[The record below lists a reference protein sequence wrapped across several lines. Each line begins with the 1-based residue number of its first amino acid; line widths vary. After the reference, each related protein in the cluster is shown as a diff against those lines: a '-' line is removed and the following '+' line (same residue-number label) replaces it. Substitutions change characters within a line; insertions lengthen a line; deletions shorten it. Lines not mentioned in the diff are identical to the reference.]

1 MSRVNSSVER
11 AVEITESDHRPTLT
25 IEDAC
30 AIATSV
36 GFISWLQTL
45 LSLRAVCL
53 NVCVPQLYTILAT
66 I

>member
-30 AIATSV
+30 ALSHISRVHFLAPDFAIFSYSPDITSD
-36 GFISWLQTL
+36 S
-45 LSLRAVCL
+45 
-53 NVCVPQLYTILAT
+53 
-66 I
+66 